1 MERGRPTFTAS
12 SLVAFVALLALLATV
27 ASALDISR
35 MSGHQ
40 RFVKR
45 AAVGG
50 WNDWPDWHKNRWL
63 ERVAA
68 SKLRLTFSLLN
79 STSSPDMHPSSKA
92 YYRTFPEPKQATLC
106 KPYEPFRCP
115 NSNKCISIQYLCDGA
130 PDCED
135 GYDEN
140 PQLCTAAKRPPVDE
154 TAAFLSSLLSSHGPN
169 YLEKLFGKKARNALQ
184 PLGGVQEVAVALS
197 ESQTIDDF
205 GRSLKLMREDVD
217 HLRSVFMAVENG
229 DIGMLKSLGIKD
241 SELGDVKFFLEKLVH
256 TGFLD

>member
-45 AAVGG
+45 AAGEDQERKNAAYLLSLLSAPYAPRKRSVGG
-50 WNDWPDWHKNRWL
+50 WNDWP
-63 ERVAA
+63 A
-68 SKLRLTFSLLN
+68 SPEYPT
-79 STSSPDMHPSSKA
+79 

>member
-45 AAVGG
+45 AVGG
-50 WNDWPDWHKNRWL
+50 WNDWP
-63 ERVAA
+63 A
-68 SKLRLTFSLLN
+68 SPEYPT
-79 STSSPDMHPSSKA
+79 

>member
-50 WNDWPDWHKNRWL
+50 WNDWP
-63 ERVAA
+63 A
-68 SKLRLTFSLLN
+68 SPEYPT
-79 STSSPDMHPSSKA
+79 